1 MILEQ
6 RGPLRVLRLE
16 DADEALRYRAGF
28 VGAYQT
34 VFSGPPYNERFF
46 PSEAASVLR
55 RAVETPDHIVLVVV
69 KGRSSVVAFGI
80 GVPLSSRPDVSR
92 SMQGLV
98 PAEHSFYLAELG
110 VLNQYRSQG
119 LGKMLVEH
127 RLRLI
132 DRQKYSHV
140 LLRTS
145 LRRDGA
151 MSIYEE
157 LGFED
162 MGVYME
168 VASRRTDGS
177 VRTDRRLFLSRVL
190 ASEAAEEPISVSPT
204 DG

>member
-1 MILEQ
+1 VLLEQ
-6 RGPLRVLRLE
+6 RGPLRVLRMD
-16 DADEALRYRAGF
+16 DADDALRYRAGF

-34 VFSGPPYNERFF
+34 IFSGAPYHERFF

-55 RAVETPDHIVLVVV
+55 RAVETRDHIVLLVV

-80 GVPLSSRPDVSR
+80 GVPLSSRPDVAR

-98 PAEHSFYLAELG
+98 PADHSFYLAELG
-110 VLNQYRSQG
+110 VLDRYRGQG
-119 LGKMLVEH
+119 LGKRLVEE
-127 RLRLI
+127 RLKLI

-168 VASRRTDGS
+168 VASRRNDGG

-190 ASEAAEEPISVSPT
+190 AHEEADEPLSVT
-204 DG
+204 E